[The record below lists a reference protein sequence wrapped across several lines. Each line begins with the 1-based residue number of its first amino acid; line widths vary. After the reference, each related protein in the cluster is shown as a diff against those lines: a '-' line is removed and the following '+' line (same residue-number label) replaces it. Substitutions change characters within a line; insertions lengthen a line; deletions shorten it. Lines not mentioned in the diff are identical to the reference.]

1 MIISQAEARQI
12 ILNQQKLIG
21 NHFGNG
27 KDAALSAIEHLG
39 YIQIDTL
46 AVITR
51 AHHHTLWSRTNN
63 YQEVYLDELLQEKKI
78 FEYWSHAASYL
89 PMSQYR
95 FSLPHKMIYSK
106 GKSHWFE
113 QDKKLKNRVLNRIKE
128 EGPLQAKDFEQK
140 HKNTSRWYEWK
151 PAKKALEQLFM
162 EGKLM
167 VVARKNFQK
176 IYDLT
181 DRVLP
186 SNINVDMPNEDE
198 YAQHLILNAINA
210 FGIVTPSEISY
221 LRGYTKT
228 SIAKNIKYL
237 LKEGR
242 IDEIKIN
249 TDESTNYYGLKNEC
263 KSLLNN
269 ASLQDCLHILSPF
282 DNLIIQRKRLQQLF
296 NFNYIVEC
304 YVSES
309 KRQYGYFCLPVMYNN
324 EFIARFDPKVDRVNK
339 IFYIKSFH
347 VEENCKMTER
357 CLELLATKIKLFAH
371 FNGCNKIVI
380 VKAPALLLK
389 LLYI

>member
-1 MIISQAEARQI
+1 MIISQAEAQQI
-12 ILNQQKLIG
+12 ILSHQRLLG
-21 NHFGNG
+21 SHFGSG
-27 KDAALSAIEHLG
+27 KNAALSTIEQLG
-39 YIQIDTL
+39 YVQIDTL

-51 AHHHTLWSRTNN
+51 AHHHTLWSRTNG
-63 YQEVYLDELLQEKKI
+63 YQENFLDELLQEKKI

-95 FSLPHKMIYSK
+95 FSLPHKMVYAK
-106 GKSHWFE
+106 GKSHWFG
-113 QDKKLKNRVLNRIKE
+113 QDKKLKNSVLNRIKD
-128 EGPLQAKDFEQK
+128 EGALQAKDFE
-140 HKNTSRWYEWK
+140 HKRKNSGQWYEWK

-181 DRVLP
+181 ERVLP
-186 SNINVDMPNEDE
+186 SNINVNAPDVDE

-221 LRGYTKT
+221 LRGYARS
-228 SIAKNIKYL
+228 SITKNIKYL
-237 LKEGR
+237 LKEGN

-249 TDESTNYYGLKNEC
+249 IDNSTIYYGLKNKCE
-263 KSLLNN
+263 SLLNH
-269 ASLQDCLHILSPF
+269 APSQDYLHILSPF

-304 YVSES
+304 YVPDS

-347 VEENCKMTER
+347 IETNWKMTKK
-357 CLELLATKIKLFAH
+357 CLEAIVAKIKLFAQ
-371 FNGCNKIVI
+371 FNGCKKIV
-380 VKAPALLLK
+380 AENTPAFLRK
-389 LLYI
+389 MF